1 MLRSLKTGQDDC
13 LGGLGLGSLPRKG
26 DCRWVGATF
35 GSEEAYSFPLGD
47 IILSFVSSVSF
58 TPAGLH
64 INLPGKYS
72 WKMSFSKW
80 KPIIRHQPV
89 VYST

>member
-1 MLRSLKTGQDDC
+1 M
-13 LGGLGLGSLPRKG
+13 
-26 DCRWVGATF
+26 GAAF

-47 IILSFVSSVSF
+47 LILSFVSSVSF
-58 TPAGLH
+58 IPAGLH

-80 KPIIRHQPV
+80 IPVIRHQPV
-89 VYST
+89 VYSSIAKCEAPDVSAPLAHTL